1 MLDKFQKHIHTTFP
15 FLLERKFYI
24 AVSGGLDSMVLVHLF
39 QQMKCSFGML
49 HCNFQL
55 RATESDE
62 DMKFVLAYAAQHQ
75 IPCEVQQFNTK
86 IYAEKNKLSIQLA
99 ARELRYQWF
108 EAQRQANH
116 YDYIL
121 TAHHLDDT
129 LETFLINFS
138 RGTGLEGLTGI
149 PQQNETIVR
158 PLLPFSREAIWH
170 YAQDNQLQWRE
181 DSSNASDNY
190 LRNKIRHHLV
200 PILKELNTS
209 FLDSFQN
216 TIHHLKEAQEILQD
230 GVALRYQEIVLKQED
245 GTLRFDLKKLLELDH
260 YTSYL
265 YQWLHSYGFTAWQ
278 DIFDLV
284 HAQSGKQVHSDAFI
298 LLKNRASLLLFSK
311 ESQHDKRHYFIEK
324 GIEYV
329 KEPINLTLC
338 NVSYPSYTLAKCIF
352 VDQDKIKYPLVIRKW
367 EEGDVFYPK
376 GMKGK
381 KKLSKYFKDEKFSLY
396 EKSTQWLLCSEN
408 QIVWVIGKR
417 QDERFIITENTKQI
431 LQIIQQ

>member
-1 MLDKFQKHIHTTFP
+1 
-15 FLLERKFYI
+15 
-24 AVSGGLDSMVLVHLF
+24 
-39 QQMKCSFGML
+39 
-49 HCNFQL
+49 
-55 RATESDE
+55 
-62 DMKFVLAYAAQHQ
+62 
-75 IPCEVQQFNTK
+75 
-86 IYAEKNKLSIQLA
+86 
-99 ARELRYQWF
+99 
-108 EAQRQANH
+108 
-116 YDYIL
+116 
-121 TAHHLDDT
+121 
-129 LETFLINFS
+129 
-138 RGTGLEGLTGI
+138 
-149 PQQNETIVR
+149 
-158 PLLPFSREAIWH
+158 
-170 YAQDNQLQWRE
+170 
-181 DSSNASDNY
+181 
-190 LRNKIRHHLV
+190 
-200 PILKELNTS
+200 
-209 FLDSFQN
+209 
-216 TIHHLKEAQEILQD
+216 LKEAQEILQD

-265 YQWLHSYGFTAWQ
+265 YQWLHAYGFTAWQ

-311 ESQHDKRHYFIEK
+311 ESQHDKRLYFIEK

-338 NVSYPSYTLAKCIF
+338 NVSYPSYTLANCIF